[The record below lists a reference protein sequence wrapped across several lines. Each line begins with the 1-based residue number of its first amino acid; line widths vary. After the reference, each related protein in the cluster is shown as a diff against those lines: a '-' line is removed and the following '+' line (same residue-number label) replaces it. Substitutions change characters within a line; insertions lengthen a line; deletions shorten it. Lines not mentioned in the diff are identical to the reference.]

1 MKRNKKQI
9 DVVYSDWKDV
19 HELLKGIA
27 RVIKRRTGLTLQI
40 HDIGTDDWIV
50 SIGPKRITVK
60 ALLKEMGW
68 DDMYEV
74 IR

>member
-27 RVIKRRTGLTLQI
+27 RVIKRRTGLVLQI

-50 SIGPKRITVK
+50 SIGSKRIGVK
-60 ALLKEMGW
+60 ALLEEMGW